1 MKAMSEKRAWEDELE
16 PPAKRAKRMM
26 REGFIMRASQVGP
39 IHAADWANTQ
49 FALGALPVKNCF
61 GVSNA
66 RCEQRVC
73 GARHSG

>member
-1 MKAMSEKRAWEDELE
+1 MSEKRAWEDEDE

-49 FALGALPVKNCF
+49 FALGGP
-61 GVSNA
+61 
-66 RCEQRVC
+66 
-73 GARHSG
+73 